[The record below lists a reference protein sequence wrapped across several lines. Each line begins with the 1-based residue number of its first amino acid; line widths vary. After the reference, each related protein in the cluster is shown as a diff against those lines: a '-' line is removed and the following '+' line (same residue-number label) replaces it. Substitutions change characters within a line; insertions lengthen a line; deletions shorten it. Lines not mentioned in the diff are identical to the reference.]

1 MSTASI
7 LLLSTTGGS
16 GISDAVLGGD
26 EDAMADVVDSGSEEE
41 ALAGDGG

>member
-7 LLLSTTGGS
+7 LLLSITGGAE
-16 GISDAVLGGD
+16 ISDAELGGD

-41 ALAGDGG
+41 GFAGDGG